1 MRKLG
6 IHIIASLTVIAF
18 FASCSGIDKMKKNAP
33 TVSYTVKPT
42 VLETHAGNVDVAI
55 DVKFPEKYFDK
66 KVQIEATP
74 VLVYE
79 GGETAFPSKKY
90 QGESV
95 QGNDKAISYLNGG
108 TDSYKGSAPY
118 NDKMRVADL
127 VIRIKGTKGE
137 KSQMFDDIKIAQ
149 GVNATSTLIRDQDAM
164 AAYAKDNFQRII
176 PTSKEAE
183 ILFMISQAAVRGTE
197 LKKEEIAA
205 IKAFVAEAQA
215 AENINLKGVAVSA
228 YASPDG
234 KVDFN
239 TKLASKREGSTQD
252 YLKKEFKKDK
262 VTEAEGEGFY
272 ALKNTPEDW
281 DGFKALMEASTIQD
295 KELILRVLS
304 MYTDPE
310 VREKEIKNMSATY
323 KTIAKDIL
331 PKLRRSKIAV
341 NAELVGKSDEQI
353 LELAQS
359 NPASLNVEEI
369 LYAGT
374 LTSDIAKKEA
384 IYSAAYSQFATDFRA
399 TNNYAAALINQGKLD
414 QAAPVIAKA
423 NELKANEPVVQNN
436 LGAIALKQGDYK
448 KAEELFGAAAG
459 VGAELDNNLGIIAL
473 HKADYENAV
482 KYFGAS
488 TECNAA
494 LAKILAGKAEAA
506 LATLNANTVET
517 GFKYYLKA
525 ICGVRMAENDQMFSS
540 LTKAG
545 ELDAAWKTYAK
556 KDMEFVKFFEDAAFK
571 AAIQ

>member
-127 VIRIKGTKGE
+127 VIRIKGTKGD

-252 YLKKEFKKDK
+252 YLKKEFKKD
-262 VTEAEGEGFY
+262 
-272 ALKNTPEDW
+272 
-281 DGFKALMEASTIQD
+281 
-295 KELILRVLS
+295 
-304 MYTDPE
+304 
-310 VREKEIKNMSATY
+310 
-323 KTIAKDIL
+323 
-331 PKLRRSKIAV
+331 
-341 NAELVGKSDEQI
+341 
-353 LELAQS
+353 
-359 NPASLNVEEI
+359 
-369 LYAGT
+369 
-374 LTSDIAKKEA
+374 
-384 IYSAAYSQFATDFRA
+384 
-399 TNNYAAALINQGKLD
+399 
-414 QAAPVIAKA
+414 
-423 NELKANEPVVQNN
+423 
-436 LGAIALKQGDYK
+436 
-448 KAEELFGAAAG
+448 
-459 VGAELDNNLGIIAL
+459 
-473 HKADYENAV
+473 
-482 KYFGAS
+482 
-488 TECNAA
+488 C
-494 LAKILAGKAEAA
+494 
-506 LATLNANTVET
+506 
-517 GFKYYLKA
+517 
-525 ICGVRMAENDQMFSS
+525 
-540 LTKAG
+540 
-545 ELDAAWKTYAK
+545 
-556 KDMEFVKFFEDAAFK
+556 
-571 AAIQ
+571 

>member
-1 MRKLG
+1 
-6 IHIIASLTVIAF
+6 
-18 FASCSGIDKMKKNAP
+18 MKNLA
-33 TVSYTVKPT
+33 
-42 VLETHAGNVDVAI
+42 ETL
-55 DVKFPEKYFDK
+55 F
-66 KVQIEATP
+66 
-74 VLVYE
+74 
-79 GGETAFPSKKY
+79 SKTY
-90 QGESV
+90 
-95 QGNDKAISYLNGG
+95 
-108 TDSYKGSAPY
+108 
-118 NDKMRVADL
+118 
-127 VIRIKGTKGE
+127 
-137 KSQMFDDIKIAQ
+137 
-149 GVNATSTLIRDQDAM
+149 
-164 AAYAKDNFQRII
+164 
-176 PTSKEAE
+176 
-183 ILFMISQAAVRGTE
+183 
-197 LKKEEIAA
+197 
-205 IKAFVAEAQA
+205 
-215 AENINLKGVAVSA
+215 
-228 YASPDG
+228 
-234 KVDFN
+234 
-239 TKLASKREGSTQD
+239 
-252 YLKKEFKKDK
+252 
-262 VTEAEGEGFY
+262 
-272 ALKNTPEDW
+272 
-281 DGFKALMEASTIQD
+281 
-295 KELILRVLS
+295 
-304 MYTDPE
+304 
-310 VREKEIKNMSATY
+310 EKEIKNMSATY

-359 NPASLNVEEI
+359 NPAALNVEEI
-369 LYAGT
+369 LYAGS
-374 LTSDIAKKEA
+374 LTADVAKKEA
-384 IYSAAYSQFATDFRA
+384 IYSAAYSQFASDFRTA
-399 TNNYAAALINQGKLD
+399 NNYAAALINQGKLD

-545 ELDAAWKTYAK
+545 ELDAAWKAYAK